1 MDTSIKNLFSP
12 RYTLAVRNLAT
23 STSFYID
30 MLGFELLN
38 EYPGWSFLGRDNV
51 IIMLGE
57 CTDERPASEIGDH
70 SYFAYIE
77 VRDASMLFQEFET
90 KGVHFI
96 KRIQD
101 EIWGMREFGIQTVD
115 GHRIMFGQDLA

>member
-1 MDTSIKNLFSP
+1 MRMKNLFAP
-12 RYTLAVRNLAT
+12 RYTLAVKNLEVSKT
-23 STSFYID
+23 FYMDVLSFD
-30 MLGFELLN
+30 LLN
-38 EYPGWSFLGRDNV
+38 EFPGWAFLGRDNV

-57 CTDERPASEIGDH
+57 CADERPASEIGDH

>member
-1 MDTSIKNLFSP
+1 MKNLFAP
-12 RYTLAVRNLAT
+12 RYTLAVKNLEVSKT
-23 STSFYID
+23 FYMD
-30 MLGFELLN
+30 VLGFALLN
-38 EYPGWSFLGRDNV
+38 EFPGWSFLGRDNV

-57 CTDERPASEIGDH
+57 CADERPASEIGDH

-115 GHRIMFGQDLA
+115 GHRIMFGQELT

>member
-1 MDTSIKNLFSP
+1 MKNLFSP

-51 IIMLGE
+51 VVMLGE
-57 CTDERPASEIGDH
+57 CADERPASEIGDH

-90 KGVHFI
+90 KGVTFI
-96 KRIQD
+96 KTIQD

-115 GHRIMFGQDLA
+115 GHRIMFGQELT